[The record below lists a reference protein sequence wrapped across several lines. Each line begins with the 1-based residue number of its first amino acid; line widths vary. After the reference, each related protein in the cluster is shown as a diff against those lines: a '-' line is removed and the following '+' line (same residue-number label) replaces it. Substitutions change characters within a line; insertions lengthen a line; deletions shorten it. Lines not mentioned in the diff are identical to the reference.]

1 MRKVIENFLPINVL
15 LSGQY
20 RYFLLEFL
28 FFLSP
33 KLFDIVL
40 PKFTGLILC
49 IGYLFTDLHL
59 LVSIGFIW
67 CLLLDFSYWILCG
80 FLINWFLLL
89 DSLLAHTLGYWH
101 SFIGFI
107 IGFYLLVYFI
117 GLIGYGL

>member
-1 MRKVIENFLPINVL
+1 VRKVIENFLPINVL

-40 PKFTGLILC
+40 QKFTGLILC

-59 LVSIGFIW
+59 LVSIGCIW
-67 CLLLDFSYWILCG
+67 CLLLDFFYWTLCG
-80 FLINWFLLL
+80 FLIKLFLL
-89 DSLLAHTLGYWH
+89 DSLLDPYFGILAH
-101 SFIGFI
+101 
-107 IGFYLLVYFI
+107 LLVSLLVFI
-117 GLIGYGL
+117 YWFILLV